1 MTALLVCLPESFS
14 VYNIG
19 MEKKISGKI
28 INRLTLYHYIL
39 DDYIS
44 KNIEFI
50 ASNQI
55 AALLNIDDSQVRKDI
70 SILNNSGKCRVGYI
84 VKELK
89 KSIEATLGFSK
100 TKNAFIIG
108 AGNLGMALAK
118 YDNFTNYGLN
128 IIALFDNDNKKIG
141 HSVNNKIILDIE
153 KLPNLSRKTDV
164 DIAILTVPKEFA
176 QSTADILIKAGIKY
190 IWNFTP
196 VVLSVPDNVQVWN
209 ENLMGNFL
217 QFTYNI

>member
-1 MTALLVCLPESFS
+1 MVCLPESFS

-141 HSVNNKIILDIE
+141 HSVNNRIILDIE

>member
-1 MTALLVCLPESFS
+1 MVCLPESFS

>member
-1 MTALLVCLPESFS
+1 MD
-14 VYNIG
+14 
-19 MEKKISGKI
+19 KKISEKV

-39 DDYIS
+39 DDYEG

-55 AALLNIDDSQVRKDI
+55 ATLLNIDDSQVRKDI
-70 SILNNSGKCRVGYI
+70 SILNNSGKGRVGYI

-89 KSIEATLGFSK
+89 KSIETTLGFEK

-128 IIALFDNDNKKIG
+128 IVALFDNNPQKIG
-141 HSVNNKIILDIE
+141 NTVNNKLILDIE
-153 KLPNLSRKTDV
+153 KLPKLCQKSGV
-164 DIAILTVPKEFA
+164 DIAILTVPKEYA
-176 QSTADILIKAGIKY
+176 QNTADYLIKANIKY

-196 VVLSVPDNVQVWN
+196 AVLSVPKDVQVWN